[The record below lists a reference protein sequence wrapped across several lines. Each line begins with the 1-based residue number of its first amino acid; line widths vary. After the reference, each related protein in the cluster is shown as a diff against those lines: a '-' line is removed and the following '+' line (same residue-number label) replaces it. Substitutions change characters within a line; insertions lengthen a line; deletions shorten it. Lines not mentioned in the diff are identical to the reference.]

1 MNLNID
7 RLLDLRKSTLY
18 IKFMIYYTATLVLLG
33 GVLIYNTAIVSAVGL
48 GGAEEELAKV
58 TYKNILLAI
67 ALVGLVVLMTGILFS
82 RWITRPLR
90 ELTIAANTVAREGD
104 LTKTVPIE
112 SKNEVGQL
120 AEAFNQMIYNL
131 GSLVKHIQDGGM
143 QIGLS
148 SRDILVASEQQAS
161 GSTEQAASVTEIS
174 ATIEELAT
182 TSKQIADS
190 AGAVGSTAEEALS
203 SARTGHE
210 TVDDTIEGMDEIRQA
225 TQQIAGKILD
235 LGQKSQAIG
244 HIIEMISDI
253 ADRTDLLALNT
264 AIEAA
269 RVGEAGK
276 GFAVLAQEIRVLA
289 ENVVESTKQIRD
301 LLTEIQGSINASV
314 MAMEEGTKKVEKGT
328 DLVNRTGGS
337 LEEILSMIERTTNA
351 TKQIMVSTRQQ
362 ETASEQVVVAMR
374 EIAEVS
380 QQSAENAKRTTSVA
394 DKLASLSENLE
405 KAIEQFKIAKQAGS
419 PSFSGATEVPAR
431 TSETVSA
438 SQ

>member
-1 MNLNID
+1 MNLSID

-18 IKFMIYYTATLVLLG
+18 IKFMIYYTATLVLLS

-82 RWITRPLR
+82 RWITLPLR
-90 ELTIAANTVAREGD
+90 ELTVAANTVAREGD

-143 QIGLS
+143 QIASS

-190 AGAVGSTAEEALS
+190 AGAVGSIAEEALS
-203 SARTGHE
+203 SARTGQE
-210 TVDDTIEGMDEIRQA
+210 TVDDTIEGMDEIREA

-253 ADRTDLLALNT
+253 ADRTDLLALNA

-337 LEEILSMIERTTNA
+337 LEEILSMIERTTNS

-394 DKLASLSENLE
+394 NKLASLSGNLE

-419 PSFSGATEVPAR
+419 SSVSGATEVTAKA
-431 TSETVSA
+431 SETVSA
-438 SQ
+438 SR